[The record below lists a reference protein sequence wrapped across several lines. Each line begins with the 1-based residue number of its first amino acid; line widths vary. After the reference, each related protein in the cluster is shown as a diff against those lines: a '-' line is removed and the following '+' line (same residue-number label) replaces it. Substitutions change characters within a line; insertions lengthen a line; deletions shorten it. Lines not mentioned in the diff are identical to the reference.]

1 MQLYQ
6 FRHSSFC
13 EKVRLVLAAKAISYS
28 VVEVLPGI
36 GQWELFQQT
45 GQRQVPVLQTGNEWI
60 ADSTAIAL
68 HLEAF
73 QPEPALLPK
82 EPLLRAQVLLFEDW
96 ADTALASAARFALV
110 QGAVDDPAL
119 RSALLPEKTPD
130 ALKNL
135 VGLVPSNWMNG
146 VGLLLQPE
154 RQGLIGCLEQL
165 MVILN
170 AQPYLLGDE
179 PSLAD
184 IAVAAQLYLLRF
196 PAVAGVQLASRG
208 VMGIADQASCEP
220 LFIWRDELYRRL
232 GRVITNTKPFSGSE
246 TIPLD

>member
-1 MQLYQ
+1 M
-6 FRHSSFC
+6 
-13 EKVRLVLAAKAISYS
+13 LAAKAISYS

-36 GQWELFQQT
+36 GQWELFRKS

-60 ADSTAIAL
+60 ADSTAISL

-73 QPEPALLPK
+73 APEPALIPK
-82 EPLLRAQVLLFEDW
+82 DPLLKAQVLLLEDW
-96 ADTALASAARFALV
+96 ADTALASAARLALV

-130 ALKNL
+130 SLKNL
-135 VGLVPSNWMNG
+135 VGLVPSAWMNG
-146 VGLLLQPE
+146 VGLMLQPE
-154 RQGLIGCLEQL
+154 RQGLIACLEQL
-165 MVILN
+165 MVILH
-170 AQPYLLGDE
+170 AQPYLLGEE

-208 VMGIADQASCEP
+208 VMGIADQASFEQ
-220 LFIWRDELYRRL
+220 LFIWRDELYRKL
-232 GRVITNTKPFSGSE
+232 GRVVTNMKPFSGNE